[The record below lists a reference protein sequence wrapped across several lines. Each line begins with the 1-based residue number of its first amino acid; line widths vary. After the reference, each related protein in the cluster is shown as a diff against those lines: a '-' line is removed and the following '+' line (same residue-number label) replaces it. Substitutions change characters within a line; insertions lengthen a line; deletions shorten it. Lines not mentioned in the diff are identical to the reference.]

1 MNSKYI
7 NFTVGPVM
15 MDEEILMACQDQI
28 PYFRTPEFSKTV
40 LENERMLL
48 EIANAPK
55 GSRIA
60 FLTTSGT
67 GGMEA
72 CVTNIFDSKD
82 KLIVVNGGGFGQRFV
97 ELCKIHRIPF
107 DEIRKNVGEDVT
119 QDDLDKFDGKGYTGF
134 LVNIH
139 ETSTGVLY
147 DKKLISDFCKKNKIK
162 LIVDAISSFLAD
174 PTDMQALNAYA
185 IIIGSQKAI
194 ALPPGMS
201 CLFLSPDCV
210 KQIYDRTDV
219 KCLYLDLKIAL
230 QNGERGQTPF
240 TPAVS
245 ILLMM
250 NKRLKQIMSKGVEAT
265 LDHVRELA
273 LYFRSKIIDYPFVIA
288 SKHLS
293 NAMTPLSPNGKC
305 KMKPSELFETMKN
318 EYNIF
323 ICPNGG
329 GLKEKLF
336 RIGHIGALEKSDY
349 DKLFHAFDDLIHQGR
364 L

>member
-1 MNSKYI
+1 
-7 NFTVGPVM
+7 M
-15 MDEEILMACQDQI
+15 MDEEILKACQEQL
-28 PYFRTPEFSKTV
+28 PYFRTPEFSATV
-40 LENERMLL
+40 LENEKMLL

-82 KLIVVNGGGFGQRFV
+82 KVIVVNGGGFGQRFAD
-97 ELCKIHRIPF
+97 LCKIHKIPY
-107 DEIRKNVGEDVT
+107 DEIRKKQGENIT
-119 QDDLDKFDGKGYTGF
+119 QADIDKFDGKGYTGF
-134 LVNIH
+134 IVNIH

-147 DKKLISDFCKKNKIK
+147 DKKIISDFCKKNRIK
-162 LIVDAISSFLAD
+162 LVVDAISSFLAD
-174 PTDMQALNAYA
+174 PIDMQALGAYA

-210 KQIYDRTDV
+210 RQIYDRTNTE
-219 KCLYLDLKIAL
+219 CMYLDLKIAL
-230 QNGERGQTPF
+230 KNGERGQTPF
-240 TPAVS
+240 TPAVGV
-245 ILLMM
+245 LLMM
-250 NKRLKQIMSKGVEAT
+250 NKRLKQIMSKGVDAT
-265 LDHVRELA
+265 LNHVRDLA
-273 LYFRSKIIDYPFVIA
+273 LYFRSRIIGYPFVIA
-288 SKHLS
+288 SKYPS
-293 NAMTPLSPNGKC
+293 NALTVLSPSDKC

-318 EYNIF
+318 EYDIF

-329 GLKEKLF
+329 EFKEKLF

-349 DKLFHAFDDLIHQGR
+349 DRLFDAFDDLMRQGR